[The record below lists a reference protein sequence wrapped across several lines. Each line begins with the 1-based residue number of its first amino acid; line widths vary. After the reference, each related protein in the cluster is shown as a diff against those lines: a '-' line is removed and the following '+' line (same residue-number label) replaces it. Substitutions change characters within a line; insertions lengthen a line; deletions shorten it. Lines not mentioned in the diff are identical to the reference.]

1 LTGAV
6 EVRVAVLGPVRAE
19 VGGVPVDLGGPRQR
33 AVLARLAV
41 AGGEVVSTDLLVDDL
56 WRGEPPPRA
65 LGALQVHVSHLRR
78 VLEPGRRPRT
88 PASVLVSEPPGYALR
103 LPADGL
109 DSRRVGALLDAAALA
124 PPDRAEEL
132 LAEALR
138 SWSGPA
144 FAEFADERWA
154 APEAAR
160 LGELRLAATER
171 LAEARLARGRP
182 ADVVPDLELLLRD
195 HPLRENAVR
204 LLALALYRAGRQ
216 ADALAVLARARA
228 RLAEE
233 LGVDPGPEL
242 RALEQDVL
250 TQAEHVLQA
259 PAATPRPAAPEAG
272 PAVVGRTA
280 ELARLRAAAERAR
293 SGVAVVLVEAD
304 AGGGKSALVEAFR
317 VGLTGWTTALGRC
330 PEVDGAPPGW
340 AWTELVEE
348 LVRAVP
354 ASADLAARLAPLRA
368 AGPGREEVGETFWLS
383 RAVVE
388 LVGGAAAGGPVLLVL
403 DDLHRAEDETLQLL
417 RAVVGGLGTAP
428 VLVVAT
434 LRPAEIGPDLAAT
447 LAALA
452 GPVADRITLAGL
464 TGPEVRALLAGQGVA
479 DPDEHTVAL
488 VTERTDGNPLFVRE
502 TARLIAVEGA
512 QAAADAIPAGVRDV
526 LRRRVARLPAPAR
539 TVLGQAAVLGRE
551 VDIDTLVRLAGA
563 TGGSEDGVLDALELG
578 VLAGLLTEPAP
589 GRVRF
594 AHALVR
600 DTLDADLP
608 RLRRTRL
615 HAAALAAVEAGSG
628 TGDLAALARHA
639 LEAGPAV
646 PPPTA
651 LRHVAAA
658 AREAAGFGAH
668 REAARLW
675 AAAVELA
682 GPAGADVEHEIALRC
697 GHVSA
702 LAHAGQIAAA
712 VRARRAA
719 VDRARGTG
727 SLVAALTSYDAP
739 VSWTIR
745 QDVAV
750 DADLVG
756 LLDEALGDPGLD
768 SATRC
773 RLLVALA
780 FELETYDDVRVQRLT
795 AEAMELSA
803 GLGDP
808 LLRCVVLNARSFAAL
823 GPDLRHTLEGLGREL
838 LETAERAGL
847 AGYRSEGHHL
857 LFMLACERFDLDAAQ
872 RHADA
877 AIAAASGGQ
886 LGVTLAWAAI
896 FAALRAVVAGDFARA
911 EQGYAAVQAA
921 MEAVGAINADT
932 LGLFGLFAVRHA
944 QGRLDE
950 LAPAFAALQDRIPE
964 AVTDPTAR
972 ALVAAGRVDEA
983 RALWRPDL
991 HPPRTYY
998 WLLFMGLRAEVAV
1011 ALADR
1016 SVAAACLAELE
1027 PWADQLAGLG
1037 SGTVTLGP
1045 VAQLLGELGGVLGR
1059 TAEERRAHFA
1069 RARAVARRLGSPHWE
1084 QRAVAALAE
1093 LDRVSAAPRES

>member
-1 LTGAV
+1 MV
-6 EVRVAVLGPVRAE
+6 VRVAVLGPVRAE
-19 VGGVPVDLGGPRQR
+19 VAGVPVDLGGPRQR

-78 VLEPGRRPRT
+78 VLEPDRRPRT
-88 PASVLVSEPPGYALR
+88 PATVLVSEPPGYALR

-109 DSRRVGALLDAAALA
+109 DSRRVGALLDAAAVA

-144 FAEFADERWA
+144 LAEFADERWA

-160 LGELRLAATER
+160 LGELRLVATER
-171 LAEARLARGRP
+171 LAEARLARGRA

-204 LLALALYRAGRQ
+204 LLALALYRTGRQ
-216 ADALAVLARARA
+216 ADALAVLAAART

-242 RALEQDVL
+242 RAVEQDVL
-250 TQAEHVLQA
+250 TQAEHVAAPRPVVPEPA
-259 PAATPRPAAPEAG
+259 PAI
-272 PAVVGRTA
+272 VGRAA
-280 ELARLRAAAERAR
+280 ELERLRAAAERAR

-317 VGLTGWTTALGRC
+317 AGLHGWTTALGRC
-330 PEVDGAPPGW
+330 PEVGGAPLGW

-348 LVRAVP
+348 LAQAAPVSDA
-354 ASADLAARLAPLRA
+354 LAARLAPLRA

-388 LVGGAAAGGPVLLVL
+388 LVGGVAAGGPVLLVL

-417 RAVVGGLGTAP
+417 RAVVGGLGAAP

-434 LRPAEIGPDLAAT
+434 LRPAEVGPDLAAT

-452 GPVADRITLAGL
+452 GPVADRIALAGL

-479 DPDEHTVAL
+479 DPDEQTVAL

-502 TARLIAVEGA
+502 TARLIAVEGTA
-512 QAAADAIPAGVRDV
+512 AAADAIPAGVRDV
-526 LRRRVARLPAPAR
+526 LRRRVARLPAQAR

-551 VDIDTLVRLAGA
+551 IDIDTLVRLAGGA
-563 TGGSEDGVLDALELG
+563 GGSEDGVLDALELG

-628 TGDLAALARHA
+628 DPAALARHA

-646 PPPTA
+646 PPATA
-651 LRHVAAA
+651 VRHVEAAA
-658 AREAAGFGAH
+658 HEAAGFGAH
-668 REAARLW
+668 RDAARLW
-675 AAAVELA
+675 AAAIELA
-682 GPAGADVEHEIALRC
+682 GPAGVGIEHEIALRC

-702 LAHAGQIAAA
+702 LAHAGQVAAA

-719 VDRARGTG
+719 VDRARGTA

-756 LLDEALGDPGLD
+756 LLDGALAEPGLD
-768 SATRC
+768 PATRC

-780 FELETYDDVRVQRLT
+780 FELETHDDGRVRRLT
-795 AEAMELSA
+795 AEAMDLSA

-808 LLRCVVLNARSFAAL
+808 LLRCRVLNARSFAAL
-823 GPDLRHTLEGLGREL
+823 GPDLRHELEGVGHEL
-838 LETAERAGL
+838 LGTAERAGL

-857 LFMLACERFDLDAAQ
+857 LFMIACERFDLDGAQ

-886 LGVTLAWAAI
+886 LGVTLGWAAI
-896 FAALRAVVAGDFARA
+896 FAALRAVVAGGFARA

-921 MEAVGAINADT
+921 MESVGAINADT
-932 LGLFGLFAVRHA
+932 LGLFGLFGVRHA
-944 QGRLDE
+944 QGRLAE
-950 LAPAFAALQDRIPE
+950 LAPAFAALQARIPD
-964 AVTDPTAR
+964 AITDPTAR
-972 ALVAAGRVDEA
+972 ALIAAGRVDEA
-983 RALWRPDL
+983 RAVWRPDL

-1011 ALADR
+1011 ALGDR
-1016 SVAAACLAELE
+1016 EAAAACLAELE

-1045 VAQLLGELGGVLGR
+1045 VAQHLGELGGVLGR
-1059 TAEERRAHFA
+1059 PVDERRAHFA
-1069 RARAVARRLGSPHWE
+1069 HARALARRLGSPHWE
-1084 QRAVAALAE
+1084 ARAAEALAG
-1093 LDRVSAAPRES
+1093 LGR

>member
-1 LTGAV
+1 MTDAV
-6 EVRVAVLGPVRAE
+6 VVRVAVLGPVRAE
-19 VGGVPVDLGGPRQR
+19 VAGVPVDLGGPRQR

-78 VLEPGRRPRT
+78 VLEPDRRPRT
-88 PASVLVSEPPGYALR
+88 PATVLVSEPPGYALR

-109 DSRRVGALLDAAALA
+109 DSRRVGALLDAAAVA

-144 FAEFADERWA
+144 LAEFADERWA

-160 LGELRLAATER
+160 LGELRLVATER
-171 LAEARLARGRP
+171 LAEARLARGR
-182 ADVVPDLELLLRD
+182 ASDVVPDLELLLRD

-204 LLALALYRAGRQ
+204 LLALALYRTGRQ
-216 ADALAVLARARA
+216 ADALAVLAAART

-242 RALEQDVL
+242 RAVEQDVL
-250 TQAEHVLQA
+250 THAEHPVA
-259 PAATPRPAAPEAG
+259 PHPGAPRAVAPEPG
-272 PAVVGRTA
+272 PAIVGRAA
-280 ELARLRAAAERAR
+280 ELERLRAAAERAR
-293 SGVAVVLVEAD
+293 FGVAVVLVEAD

-317 VGLTGWTTALGRC
+317 AGLPGWTTALGRC

-348 LVRAVP
+348 LARAAPVP
-354 ASADLAARLAPLRA
+354 DELAARLAPLRA

-417 RAVVGGLGTAP
+417 RAVVGGLGAAP

-434 LRPAEIGPDLAAT
+434 LRPTEVGPDLAAT

-452 GPVADRITLAGL
+452 GPVADRIALAGL
-464 TGPEVRALLAGQGVA
+464 TGPEVRALLARQGVA

-502 TARLIAVEGA
+502 TARLIAVEGTG
-512 QAAADAIPAGVRDV
+512 AAVDAIPAGVRDV

-563 TGGSEDGVLDALELG
+563 AGGSEDGVLDALELG

-615 HAAALAAVEAGSG
+615 HAAALTAVEAGSG
-628 TGDLAALARHA
+628 DPAALARHA

-646 PPPTA
+646 PA
-651 LRHVAAA
+651 AVAVRHVEAAA
-658 AREAAGFGAH
+658 HEAAGFGAH
-668 REAARLW
+668 RDAARLW
-675 AAAVELA
+675 AAAIDLA
-682 GPAGADVEHEIALRC
+682 GPAGVGVDHEVALRC

-702 LAHAGQIAAA
+702 LAHAGQVAAA
-712 VRARRAA
+712 VGARRAA
-719 VDRARGTG
+719 VDRARGTA

-750 DADLVG
+750 DAELVG
-756 LLDEALGDPGLD
+756 LLDGALAEPGLD
-768 SATRC
+768 PATRC
-773 RLLVALA
+773 RLLVALT
-780 FELETYDDVRVQRLT
+780 FELESHDDVRVRRLT
-795 AEAMELSA
+795 AEAMDLST

-808 LLRCVVLNARSFAAL
+808 LLRCRVLNARSFAAL
-823 GPDLRHTLEGLGREL
+823 GPDLRHELEGVGREL
-838 LETAERAGL
+838 LGTAERAGL

-857 LFMLACERFDLDAAQ
+857 LFMIACERFDLDGAQ

-911 EQGYAAVQAA
+911 EQGYATVQAA
-921 MEAVGAINADT
+921 MESVGAINADT
-932 LGLFGLFAVRHA
+932 LGLFGLFGVRHA
-944 QGRLDE
+944 QGRLAE
-950 LAPAFAALQDRIPE
+950 LAPAFAALQARIPI
-964 AVTDPTAR
+964 AITDPTAR

-1011 ALADR
+1011 ALGDR
-1016 SVAAACLAELE
+1016 EAAAACLAELG

-1045 VAQLLGELGGVLGR
+1045 VAQHLGELGGVLGR
-1059 TAEERRAHFA
+1059 PVDERRAHFE
-1069 RARAVARRLGSPHWE
+1069 RAGAIARRLGSPHWE
-1084 QRAVAALAE
+1084 ARAAASLAE
-1093 LDRVSAAPRES
+1093 LDRVSAGQPMS

>member
-1 LTGAV
+1 MV
-6 EVRVAVLGPVRAE
+6 VRVAVLGPVRAE
-19 VGGVPVDLGGPRQR
+19 VAGVPVDLGGPRQR

-88 PASVLVSEPPGYALR
+88 PASVLVSEAPGYALR
-103 LPADGL
+103 LPADSL

-132 LAEALR
+132 LVEALR

-160 LGELRLAATER
+160 LGELRLVATER
-171 LAEARLARGRP
+171 LAEARLARGRA
-182 ADVVPDLELLLRD
+182 ADVVPDLEVLLRD

-204 LLALALYRAGRQ
+204 LLALALYRTGRQ
-216 ADALAVLARARA
+216 ADALAVLARART

-242 RALEQDVL
+242 RALERDVL
-250 TQAEHVLQA
+250 TQAEHV
-259 PAATPRPAAPEAG
+259 RPALRPVAAEPG
-272 PAVVGRTA
+272 PAIVGRTA
-280 ELARLRAAAERAR
+280 ELHRLRSAAERAR

-317 VGLTGWTTALGRC
+317 AGLPGWTTALGRC

-348 LVRAVP
+348 LARAVP
-354 ASADLAARLAPLRA
+354 VSEDLAARLAPLRA

-388 LVGGAAAGGPVLLVL
+388 LVGGVAAGGPVLLVL

-417 RAVVGGLGTAP
+417 RAVVGGLGAAP

-434 LRPAEIGPDLAAT
+434 LRPAEVGPDLAAT

-452 GPVADRITLAGL
+452 GPVADRITLTGL
-464 TGPEVRALLAGQGVA
+464 TGPEVRALLTGQGVA

-488 VTERTDGNPLFVRE
+488 VTARTDGNPLFVRE

-512 QAAADAIPAGVRDV
+512 AAAADTIPAGVRDV

-539 TVLGQAAVLGRE
+539 TVLGQASVLGRE
-551 VDIDTLVRLAGA
+551 VDIDTLVRLAAGS
-563 TGGSEDGVLDALELG
+563 GGSEDGVLDALELG

-615 HAAALAAVEAGSG
+615 HAAALAAVEAGPA
-628 TGDLAALARHA
+628 DPAALARHA

-646 PPPTA
+646 PPATA
-651 LRHVAAA
+651 LRHVEAAA
-658 AREAAGFGAH
+658 HEAAGFGAH
-668 REAARLW
+668 RDAARLW
-675 AAAVELA
+675 AAAIALA
-682 GPAGADVEHEIALRC
+682 GPAGVEVDHEIALRC

-702 LAHAGQIAAA
+702 LAHAGQVAAA

-719 VDRARGTG
+719 VDRARGTAF
-727 SLVAALTSYDAP
+727 LVAALTSYDAP

-745 QDVAV
+745 QDIAV

-756 LLDEALGDPGLD
+756 LLDGALADPHVD
-768 SATRC
+768 PATRC
-773 RLLVALA
+773 RLLVALT
-780 FELETYDDVRVQRLT
+780 FELETHDDDRVRELT
-795 AEAMELSA
+795 AEAVALSA

-808 LLRCVVLNARSFAAL
+808 LLRCRVLNARSFAAL
-823 GPDLRHTLEGLGREL
+823 GPDLRHELEGVGREL

-872 RHADA
+872 SHADA

-896 FAALRAVVAGDFARA
+896 FAALRAVVAGDFASA

-921 MEAVGAINADT
+921 MESVGAINADN
-932 LGLFGLFAVRHA
+932 LALFGLFGVRHA
-944 QGRLDE
+944 QGRLAE
-950 LAPAFAALQDRIPE
+950 LAPAFAALQARIPDS
-964 AVTDPTAR
+964 VTDPTAR
-972 ALVAAGRVDEA
+972 ALIAAGRIDEA
-983 RALWRPDL
+983 RAVWRPDL

-1011 ALADR
+1011 ALGNRAA
-1016 SVAAACLAELE
+1016 AAACLSELE
-1027 PWADQLAGLG
+1027 PWADQLAGLA

-1045 VAQLLGELGGVLGR
+1045 VAQHLGELGGVLGR
-1059 TAEERRAHFA
+1059 PVAERRAHFA
-1069 RARAVARRLGSPHWE
+1069 HARAIARLLGSPHWE
-1084 QRAVAALAE
+1084 ERAAAALTE
-1093 LDRVSAAPRES
+1093 LER